1 MVTGLPVSPPPD
13 DVVETPGG
21 PVTVRGLSRRE
32 FVNLTSFAG
41 DVEGAET
48 FLLACGTGYS
58 EEEVTKWRDASSA
71 EAVGLVVDRIS
82 ELSSLSEGARKS
94 E

>member
-1 MVTGLPVSPPPD
+1 MQ
-13 DVVETPGG
+13 TPAG

-32 FVNLTSFAG
+32 FVHLTSFG
-41 DVEGAET
+41 RDVDRAET

-58 EEEVTKWRDASSA
+58 EEEVAKWRDASSPD
-71 EAVGLVVDRIS
+71 AVGLVVDRIS

-94 E
+94 EPAGVDGRGGDG